1 MDVKVAKATKRAHGL
16 ETQRT
21 LLAAAGVVFSR
32 MAYADARLKDIA
44 EEAGISQ
51 GSLYF
56 HFGNKDD
63 VARAVLAVQQ
73 ERMAGV
79 LAAAEALLGSALDR
93 VLWLFEGLAELIAVD
108 DLVQAGIR
116 LSMQPATGLEVDTS
130 SPYREWVDVAASIL
144 RDGVSDGSMAPDL
157 DVRAAAELLNEI
169 FIGAQVLAG
178 LEDKWSSLPRRVAT
192 ARAGI
197 RALLTSSTR
206 QG

>member
-1 MDVKVAKATKRAHGL
+1 MGMKDAKSPKRAHGL
-16 ETQRT
+16 ETQRA
-21 LLAAAGVVFSR
+21 LLVAAGAVFSR

-63 VARAVLAVQQ
+63 VARAVLKVQQ
-73 ERMAGV
+73 ERMAQV
-79 LAAAEALLGSALDR
+79 LADVEVLPGSALDR
-93 VLWLFEGLAELIAVD
+93 ILWLFEGLAELIATD

-116 LSMQPATGLEVDTS
+116 LSMQPATGLELDTS

-144 RDGVSDGSMAPDL
+144 RHGVADGSMAPDL
-157 DVRAAAELLNEI
+157 DVGAAAELINEI
-169 FIGAQVLAG
+169 FVGAQVLSG
-178 LEDKWSSLPRRVAT
+178 LEDKWASLPRRVAK

-197 RALLTSSTR
+197 RALLASSTA
-206 QG
+206 QD